1 MRLVIVHLVPT
12 QGVHPRN
19 VSRGVRDRSALE
31 EASDSGYVMCTRK
44 QYRNKICDEMW
55 EHVRHLTHNH
65 NNDVT
70 VQHIR
75 LWKRETGFKHR
86 FKKNNL
92 SLCELFNK

>member
-44 QYRNKICDEMW
+44 QYRNKICDEAW
-55 EHVRHLTHNH
+55 ACLDKFLHSDIASRQDNY
-65 NNDVT
+65 
-70 VQHIR
+70 R
-75 LWKRETGFKHR
+75 KRKV
-86 FKKNNL
+86 NL
-92 SLCELFNK
+92 HPSRQP